1 MGFYTEPA
9 FFILLGVVVAVAA
22 VLCIAEKPL
31 HKYGLVASVAM
42 LALLFSESIPS
53 LVFLLCYLVLSFGLE
68 QYVERLF
75 QNDAPHKVA
84 KYRVALAA
92 QIAPLFVYKVGVLF
106 DPGFLGFIGISYITF
121 KAVQVLIE
129 TRDGL
134 ITRLKPFDYLYFLIF
149 FPTFTSGPIMR
160 SRPSP
165 VAETYPEIDEFLQLL
180 RNPPCEL
187 IVVTREMNMGLPSD
201 SIEIRRYRDVV
212 GRMNQRI
219 AAISQ
224 NVWLCV
230 SGLPLKLK

>member
-1 MGFYTEPA
+1 MDNIV
-9 FFILLGVVVAVAA
+9 ILDCGSQFTQLIARRVRELKVHSEILPYDATLEQIASRKPTGLIISGGPKSVNIVQAVKNVDAG
-22 VLCIAEKPL
+22 LCIIDD
-31 HKYGLVASVAM
+31 
-42 LALLFSESIPS
+42 LATW
-53 LVFLLCYLVLSFGLE
+53 
-68 QYVERLF
+68 VE
-75 QNDAPHKVA
+75 
-84 KYRVALAA
+84 
-92 QIAPLFVYKVGVLF
+92 
-106 DPGFLGFIGISYITF
+106 T
-121 KAVQVLIE
+121 
-129 TRDGL
+129 
-134 ITRLKPFDYLYFLIF
+134 
-149 FPTFTSGPIMR
+149 IMR

>member
-1 MGFYTEPA
+1 
-9 FFILLGVVVAVAA
+9 
-22 VLCIAEKPL
+22 
-31 HKYGLVASVAM
+31 
-42 LALLFSESIPS
+42 
-53 LVFLLCYLVLSFGLE
+53 
-68 QYVERLF
+68 
-75 QNDAPHKVA
+75 
-84 KYRVALAA
+84 
-92 QIAPLFVYKVGVLF
+92 
-106 DPGFLGFIGISYITF
+106 
-121 KAVQVLIE
+121 
-129 TRDGL
+129 
-134 ITRLKPFDYLYFLIF
+134 
-149 FPTFTSGPIMR
+149 MR